1 MHEYLNRSRGTHNAL
16 VEGRYIQPVLPLS
29 SLTKD
34 DDISIFHIV
43 TLPNF
48 LPIILEFWL
57 LALSNLFLEMYISVE
72 YMIHFYLKF
81 KCFPL
86 YTGI

>member
-16 VEGRYIQPVLPLS
+16 VEGWYIQPVLPLS

-34 DDISIFHIV
+34 DDISILYIV

-48 LPIILEFWL
+48 HPIVLEF
-57 LALSNLFLEMYISVE
+57 
-72 YMIHFYLKF
+72 
-81 KCFPL
+81 
-86 YTGI
+86 